1 MGHSG
6 LVSSALIPLR
16 CASPVAL
23 GIISGSHKEVHR
35 LYPLIEKVNMTI
47 QVRSFLP
54 LSLSLAS
61 QDSADHT
68 LLSRNDLLRQGFSR
82 KEAARPRLLVEQ
94 VRTTGVQS
102 WHSKTLLAIS
112 KDGETL
118 FALEGSGNP
127 SNRGFGGTKTTVHG
141 AALEGSSHETCQLL
155 TMPANCTVART
166 ILAEANTFRLFLLQ
180 DRRIL
185 PTTPS
190 TTKPIR
196 QSDAVRPLQ
205 EELQAAESEARISA
219 LRSSVEKEVEKA
231 WTAHFE
237 VSASPT
243 LSSGS

>member
-1 MGHSG
+1 M
-6 LVSSALIPLR
+6 
-16 CASPVAL
+16 
-23 GIISGSHKEVHR
+23 
-35 LYPLIEKVNMTI
+35 
-47 QVRSFLP
+47 
-54 LSLSLAS
+54 
-61 QDSADHT
+61 
-68 LLSRNDLLRQGFSR
+68 
-82 KEAARPRLLVEQ
+82 
-94 VRTTGVQS
+94 QS

-127 SNRGFGGTKTTVHG
+127 SNPGFGGTKTTVHG
-141 AALEGSSHETCQLL
+141 ATLETCQLL
-155 TMPANCTVART
+155 TRPANCTIARS
-166 ILAEANTFRLFLLQ
+166 ILSEANNFRLFLLQ

-205 EELQAAESEARISA
+205 EELQAAEAEARISA

-237 VSASPT
+237 VSASST
-243 LSSGS
+243 LGSGS